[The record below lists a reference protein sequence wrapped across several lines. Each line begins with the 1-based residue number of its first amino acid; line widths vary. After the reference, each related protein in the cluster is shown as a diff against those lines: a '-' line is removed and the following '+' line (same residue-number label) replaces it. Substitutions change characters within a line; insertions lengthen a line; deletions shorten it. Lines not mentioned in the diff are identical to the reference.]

1 MNTKTKGSQ
10 KSILS
15 QRLAI
20 FKIKNLLFFVLYLIF
35 NPSLLKALLK
45 GVYIPTLIQYQW
57 LKKFKI
63 GTFIDVGAY
72 TGEDSKVVNHLFPNA
87 KIFAFEPDINNHEL
101 IKRNINIKN
110 FELFDIALSN
120 KKGNTVFYS
129 HPLSALSSLLKLSK
143 IQVLEES
150 YVYQKTKNY
159 NVKID
164 TLDRVLGKKKLNGKV
179 LLKIDT
185 QGAEDM
191 ILKGA
196 KKILKKVD
204 LIHIETCIAH
214 IYENQS
220 DFSKIYSILISS
232 GFTFVGEAKESE
244 FYPLFELKKCFN
256 SVFIK
261 NNLLKDLN

>member
-1 MNTKTKGSQ
+1 MNTKTKGLQ

-20 FKIKNLLFFVLYLIF
+20 FKLKNLLFFVFYLIF
-35 NPSLLKALLK
+35 NPSLLKALPK
-45 GVYIPTLIQYQW
+45 RVYIPSLIQYQW

-63 GTFIDVGAY
+63 GTFIDVGTY
-72 TGEDSKVVNHLFPNA
+72 TGEDSKVVNHLFPKA
-87 KIFAFEPDINNHEL
+87 KIFAFEPDVNNYNFINSR
-101 IKRNINIKN
+101 IKIKN
-110 FELFDIALSN
+110 FELFNIALSN
-120 KKGNTVFYS
+120 KKGDITFYS

-143 IQVLEES
+143 VHVIDES

-159 NVKID
+159 NVKTD
-164 TLDRVLGKKKLNGKV
+164 TLDNVLGKKRLKGKV

-185 QGAEDM
+185 QGAEDL
-191 ILKGA
+191 ILKGS
-196 KKILKKVD
+196 KSFLNKVD

-220 DFSKIYSILISS
+220 DFSKIYSILTKS
-232 GFTFVGEAKESE
+232 GFTFVGQAKESE
-244 FYPLFELKKCFN
+244 FYPLFELHKCFN

-261 NNLLKDLN
+261 NKILKERK

>member
-1 MNTKTKGSQ
+1 MNTKKQDLQ
-10 KSILS
+10 KSILL

-20 FKIKNLLFFVLYLIF
+20 FKIKNLLFFVAYLIC
-35 NPSLLKALLK
+35 NPSLFKPLLR
-45 GVYIPTLIQYQW
+45 GVYLPTLIQYKW
-57 LKKFKI
+57 LKKFKL

-87 KIFAFEPDINNHEL
+87 KIYAFEPDVSNYEI
-101 IKRNINIKN
+101 IKRSIRIKN

-120 KKGNTVFYS
+120 KKGITTFYS
-129 HPLSALSSLLKLSK
+129 HPLSALSSLLRISK
-143 IQVLEES
+143 IKVLDEP

-159 NVKID
+159 SVKTN
-164 TLDRVLGKKKLNGKV
+164 TLDNVLGKKKLKGKV

-185 QGAEDM
+185 QGAENL
-191 ILKGA
+191 ILDGA
-196 KKILKKVD
+196 IKILKKVD
-204 LIHIETCIAH
+204 LIHIETCMAE

-220 DFSKIYSILISS
+220 DFSKIYSMLTKN

-261 NNLLKDLN
+261 NNLLKENK